1 MIIVNSCP
9 KCKGTLIVN
18 QTIENEEEIRCVTC
32 GLSTPTTDNFHKL
45 TGREIMLMLTEKSNL
60 IKEKIE
66 AKNFAIN

>member
-18 QTIENEEEIRCVTC
+18 QTTENEEEIRCVTC

>member
-32 GLSTPTTDNFHKL
+32 GLSAPTTDNFHKL